1 VITDRASNCVAAG
14 ALVEQAYPHITWSP
28 CVAHACDLA
37 LEDIFGLDHFK
48 NVHLKTK
55 EYVAF
60 ITNHHATL
68 AAWREHQPQLA
79 PGSSRQE
86 AAELQRVYN
95 LQLIKPG
102 ETRFASAHLMLARVL
117 EVKGKLQQYVVSDR
131 WTSIVGAMKAADKA
145 KAGEYKALLLS
156 DGYWAVV
163 HQAVQICTP
172 IYKMLRKVD
181 GETPMAGKVHRFNFD
196 VSEHLQGNF
205 SSDDAPMPAA
215 TIRAVRQIW
224 ESRWEQMH
232 SPVHGAAYCL
242 DPQFWED
249 DGLVTGGG
257 DACVEDL
264 FTMIDKML
272 PDEEDQQA
280 ARLSYSS
287 FRTKEKQFGRPSAV
301 KDAPCMPAH
310 QWWELYG
317 QAHPQLQ
324 KVAVRLLSQPASAC
338 SCERNWSA
346 YDFIH
351 NRRRNRLTADRARKL
366 VYVFTNGR
374 LVNKLATSEETF
386 IGWDEGVE
394 DGSPLEG
401 DEEGT

>member
-1 VITDRASNCVAAG
+1 MA
-14 ALVEQAYPHITWSP
+14 
-28 CVAHACDLA
+28 
-37 LEDIFGLDHFK
+37 
-48 NVHLKTK
+48 
-55 EYVAF
+55 
-60 ITNHHATL
+60 
-68 AAWREHQPQLA
+68 
-79 PGSSRQE
+79 E
-86 AAELQRVYN
+86 AATAAFKTSDHAEVLSRDGSNYQFKCHHCDKVFNGTATRVLGHISGMGGNISACTQVSTEEKAAAVAYKLSCEAATAARKRQRKEDE
-95 LQLIKPG
+95 QLI
-102 ETRFASAHLMLARVL
+102 
-117 EVKGKLQQYVVSDR
+117 
-131 WTSIVGAMKAADKA
+131 
-145 KAGEYKALLLS
+145 
-156 DGYWAVV
+156 
-163 HQAVQICTP
+163 
-172 IYKMLRKVD
+172 
-181 GETPMAGKVHRFNFD
+181 GKVHRFNFD